1 MPTAK
6 KLPSGSWRVRV
17 YSYTDQDGKKH
28 YKSFTAGTKR
38 EAERLALSSDNTGST
53 SITFKQAA
61 EKYVTD
67 RSAVLSPRSVT
78 SYRTHIN
85 NHVQRLMNMRVD
97 RITQADVQ
105 RAINEDA
112 AHLSPKTIRDI
123 HGFVS
128 AVMGSVRPDFVLK
141 TALPKKVRTK
151 INVPPSEDVD
161 KLINMIRGTDL
172 YLPVLLAAFGPMRR
186 GEVCALR
193 MEDINGSIVHV
204 CRNMVLAP
212 DHSWITKVP
221 KSYAGDR
228 YIPYP
233 DFVRDAWIQ
242 TGVKSGRIVTMT
254 PNQLTNRFGR
264 TIRQSGIEVFRFHDL
279 RHYCASIQH
288 ALGIP
293 DAYIMQRGGWGS
305 DRTLKSVYR
314 HALEDETTA
323 ADDRVNRF
331 FSDRFGSK
339 V

>member
-1 MPTAK
+1 MPKAK

-17 YSYTDQDGKKH
+17 YSYIDQDGKQH
-28 YKSFTAGTKR
+28 YKSYTADTKK
-38 EAERLALSSDNTGST
+38 EAELLALSASNASNP

-61 EKYVTD
+61 EKYITD

-78 SYRTHIN
+78 SYKTHIK
-85 NHVQRLMNMRVD
+85 NHAQRLMGMRVD
-97 RITQADVQ
+97 RITQADIQ
-105 RAINEDA
+105 KAINEDA

-128 AVMGSVRPDFVLK
+128 AVMGSVRPDFALK
-141 TALPKKVRTK
+141 TALPKKIRTK

-161 KLINMIRGTDL
+161 KLIDIIKETDL

-193 MEDINGSIVHV
+193 MEDINGNIVHV

-212 DHSWITKVP
+212 DHSWIEKAP

-233 DFVRDAWIQ
+233 DFVRDAWLR
-242 TGVKSGRIVTMT
+242 TGIKSGHIVTMT
-254 PNQLTNRFGR
+254 PDQLTNRFGR
-264 TIRQSGIEVFRFHDL
+264 TIRRSGINVFRFHDL
-279 RHYCASIQH
+279 RHYSASIQH

-305 DRTLKSVYR
+305 DRTLKAVYR
-314 HALEDETTA
+314 HALEDETTTT
-323 ADDRVNRF
+323 DDRVNQF
-331 FSDRFGSK
+331 FSDRFGKDS
-339 V
+339 